1 MGEILTLAL
10 SVSRAMA
17 YLRVVKVQVTAG
29 GSFSSKVLAATACM
43 EELLASSGQRPE
55 VLPNF
60 LQNTGSLTNL
70 TFLVVLGLRGADAH
84 CKNGDDPC
92 LRFL

>member
-1 MGEILTLAL
+1 ML
-10 SVSRAMA
+10 SVFPEPWLISV
-17 YLRVVKVQVTAG
+17 LKVQVAAG
-29 GSFSSKVLAATACM
+29 SLFSSIVLAAAACM

-70 TFLVVLGLRGADAH
+70 TF
-84 CKNGDDPC
+84 
-92 LRFL
+92 

>member
-1 MGEILTLAL
+1 MGEILSLAL

-17 YLRVVKVQVTAG
+17 DLRVVKVQVTAG
-29 GSFSSKVLAATACM
+29 GLFSSIVLAATACM

-70 TFLVVLGLRGADAH
+70 TF
-84 CKNGDDPC
+84 
-92 LRFL
+92 